1 MVEGSYSRAARLII
15 LRNILLG
22 ITLAAPIGPAGVA
35 VIQNGLRHGFL
46 RAFATGVGVTMA
58 DATFLLVVFFGL
70 SYFLEQTVVKVAI
83 LSFGAVVLLF
93 FGYRSIRGASG
104 RFDLDGAYVA
114 TARNPFLVGY
124 LVNASNPISVVWWS
138 GVFGSLLSETI
149 GNTSRLIALAH
160 SSTILVGIILWHAS
174 TSILT
179 HWGRRF
185 IHARAARLVSVFAG
199 LALVLFGL
207 RFGYKALILTLGR

>member
-1 MVEGSYSRAARLII
+1 MV
-15 LRNILLG
+15 LRNLFLG

-35 VIQNGLRHGFL
+35 VIQNGLRHGFT
-46 RAFATGVGVTMA
+46 RAFFTGLGVTMA

-70 SYFLEQTVVKVAI
+70 SSFLDISIVKVTI
-83 LSFGAVVLLF
+83 WCFGAGVLLY
-93 FGYRSIRGASG
+93 FGYRGIRGAKDG
-104 RFDLDGAYVA
+104 YDLEADTIA

-149 GNTSRLIALAH
+149 GSTSRLMALAN
-160 SSTILVGIILWHAS
+160 SSTILIGILVWHS
-174 TSILT
+174 SISILT

-185 IHARAARLVSVFAG
+185 LNERVTRSISMIAG
-199 LALVLFGL
+199 SALLLFGL
-207 RFGYKALILTLGR
+207 RFGYNGLVLALGRQLH